1 MRVLIV
7 DDEPAVRELLSAAL
21 EAVGCDQIDLAA
33 DGEQALALTM
43 AHRYDLVTLDIRM
56 PGMSGLDTL
65 PMIRHAMPRAIIA
78 IVSAY
83 TADTIDMDLSDA
95 DLMIS
100 KPFELKTVMSL
111 AQLAQEL
118 VDIQKAIYAL
128 GGE

>member
-7 DDEPAVRELLSAAL
+7 DDEPAVRELLSATL
-21 EAVGCDQIDLAA
+21 EAVGCDQIDLAQ

-43 AHRYDLVTLDIRM
+43 THRYDLVTLDIRM

-100 KPFELKTVMSL
+100 KPFELKVVMSL

-128 GGE
+128 GE

>member
-21 EAVGCDQIDLAA
+21 EAVGCDQIDLAE

-100 KPFELKTVMSL
+100 KPFELKVVMTL

>member
-21 EAVGCDQIDLAA
+21 EAVGCDQIDLAE

-43 AHRYDLVTLDIRM
+43 THRYDLVTLDIRM

-100 KPFELKTVMSL
+100 KPFELKVVMSL

>member
-7 DDEPAVRELLSAAL
+7 DDEPAVRELLSATL
-21 EAVGCDQIDLAA
+21 EAVGCDQIDLAQ

-43 AHRYDLVTLDIRM
+43 THRYDLVTLDIRM

-83 TADTIDMDLSDA
+83 TADTVDMDLSDA

-100 KPFELKTVMSL
+100 KPFELKVVMSL

-128 GGE
+128 GE